1 MVARLCIL
9 GAVGLDGLD
18 LWSRLGTGEMGQK
31 GGDAGSVL
39 EGVVLAFDFGVC
51 GRIGALS
58 SLTWLSS
65 SVWLE
70 VSCFLDSG

>member
-39 EGVVLAFDFGVC
+39 EGVVLGFDFGVC
-51 GRIGALS
+51 GRTGGLS
-58 SLTWLSS
+58 SLTWFSP
-65 SVWLE
+65 SVSPGI
-70 VSCFLDSG
+70 SCFLDSG